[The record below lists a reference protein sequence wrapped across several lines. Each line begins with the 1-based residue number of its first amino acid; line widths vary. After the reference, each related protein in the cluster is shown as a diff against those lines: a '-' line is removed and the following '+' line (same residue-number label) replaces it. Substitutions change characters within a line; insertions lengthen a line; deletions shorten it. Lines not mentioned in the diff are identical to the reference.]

1 MKAAGSIPKS
11 RRQLRSIAKIA
22 RLTRSLTLKMRLMN
36 LEIIFLADTESSS
49 QTNSQHPIFLQLLR
63 LRKATGESIP
73 PKVIKRLGSLRKLRF
88 RPNQATPKSRKPI
101 VNLAS
106 PRTKSVS
113 QKFSVFPL
121 ESGLNQVTKWSPDI
135 LDPRPHQLRS

>member
-1 MKAAGSIPKS
+1 MKTVGSIPKS

-22 RLTRSLTLKMRLMN
+22 RLTFSLTLKMRSMN
-36 LEIIFLADTESSS
+36 REIIFLADTDSSS

-73 PKVIKRLGSLRKLRF
+73 PKVIKSLRSLRQLRF

-101 VNLAS
+101 VNLPS
-106 PRTKSVS
+106 PRTKTVL
-113 QKFSVFPL
+113 QKFSIFPL
-121 ESGLNQVTKWSPDI
+121 ESGLN
-135 LDPRPHQLRS
+135 